1 MCIRTIDKHRK
12 PYFTVN
18 LTLTKTYYDRSFD
31 RSIVLYKSR
40 FIRAHLLASIG
51 KISTFSAYHGERLQ
65 MNRVPMRFLEQ
76 GAKVNYR

>member
-1 MCIRTIDKHRK
+1 MCIHTIDKARK

-18 LTLTKTYYDRSFD
+18 STLTKTYYDRSFD
-31 RSIVLYKSR
+31 QSIVLYKSR
-40 FIRAHLLASIG
+40 FIRALLASIG